1 MTLQTPIEMA
11 REVAA
16 EIEESDGNHAVA
28 KAILAGVFDEF
39 NQVRASVAM
48 HARLT
53 AEHDKAVAELVE
65 GLDEI
70 GGLVSFNG
78 GDSNDMNV
86 ALDKVYDITQA
97 LIAKHRATGETE

>member
-1 MTLQTPIEMA
+1 MTTQTANEMA
-11 REVAA
+11 EQVIEQLLPAKEPITAQQHSYRMTAYKAA
-16 EIEESDGNHAVA
+16 
-28 KAILAGVFDEF
+28 L
-39 NQVRASVAM
+39 AM

-86 ALDKVYDITQA
+86 ALDKVYDITQT
-97 LIAKHRATGETE
+97 LIAKHRAKGETE